1 MELYGLNRLLR
12 RARLYAPLHQLA
24 YRAQVAFGLTP
35 GDRTSPELLAQLE
48 RVLAGLPDMARRAER
63 RVLIAGWSGV
73 ISAAQQIPVLA
84 AFVRAG
90 FAPIVILESRSTPS
104 RKVYRAAGAQD
115 FAYWNEL
122 QPSRTMA
129 EDLGPVPSQDDLLA
143 LKHDGL
149 RIGRYALSTMMRST
163 RCGRFDFDDPVVKA
177 VATNWLQKALDAAA
191 FADQLVRR
199 WKPDAL
205 LVTDQGYTP
214 LGPLF
219 ETCVNAGT
227 PSFTWNAGHR
237 DNIVILKRYDAGNI
251 DSHVASLSAKS
262 WEAARRRPWSE
273 ADWNALAAELAHC
286 YRSGQ
291 WFGEVGT
298 QFNKVFPT
306 HDELVAR
313 LSLDPSRPT
322 VLLFPHIFWDGTFF
336 WGHDIFPDY
345 EAFFTEALKIAYETP
360 TANWIAKI
368 HPANVVKDHRDGF
381 SGRSNELRVIDALGN
396 PPPHVRILDATTDI
410 STLSL
415 FEIGDVCVTVRGT
428 VGIEAACYGLATIT
442 AGTGRYDRLGF
453 TIDPQTPEAFRD
465 VLRGV
470 DRLEKPSAQ
479 AVELARRYTHG
490 VLLNR
495 PVSYETI
502 KFEYAHDAVASLMIS
517 VDETAGPLLNSR
529 EVEAMAHFIRSG
541 QEDFLTVQ

>member
-12 RARLYAPLHQLA
+12 RARLYAPLHRLA
-24 YRAQVAFGLTP
+24 YGAQVALGRSA
-35 GDRTSPELLAQLE
+35 GGRSSPELLAKLE

-63 RVLIAGWSGV
+63 RLLVAGWSSV
-73 ISAAQQIPVLA
+73 IPAAQQIPILA
-84 AFVRAG
+84 AFIRAG
-90 FAPIVILESRSTPS
+90 FAPVVILESRSTPS
-104 RKVYRAAGAQD
+104 RKLYEAAGAQD

-122 QPSRTMA
+122 QPSRTMVG
-129 EDLGPVPSQDDLLA
+129 DLKPVSSQDELLA
-143 LKHDGL
+143 LEHNGL

-163 RCGRFDFDDPVVKA
+163 RCGRFDFGDPVVKA
-177 VATNWLQKALDAAA
+177 TAMNWLQKALDAAA

-205 LVTDQGYTP
+205 LVTDQGYIP

-219 ETCVNAGT
+219 ERCVNTGA

-237 DNIVILKRYDAGNI
+237 DNIVMLKRYGRDNI
-251 DSHVASLSAKS
+251 DSHFASLSDKS
-262 WEAARRRPWSE
+262 WDTVRRRPWSE

-298 QFNKVFPT
+298 QFDKVFPT
-306 HDELVAR
+306 RDELIAR
-313 LSLDPSRPT
+313 LSLDPGRRI

-336 WGHDIFPDY
+336 WGHDLFPDY

-360 TANWIAKI
+360 SANWIAKI
-368 HPANVVKDHRDGF
+368 HPANVVKNHRDGF
-381 SGRSNELRVIDALGN
+381 SGRSNEMRVIDALGK

-428 VGIEAACYGLATIT
+428 VGIEAACYGLATVT

-453 TIDPQTPEAFRD
+453 TIDPQTPEAFRNA
-465 VLRGV
+465 LRQV
-470 DRLEKPSAQ
+470 DRLEKPSDQ
-479 AVELARRYTHG
+479 AVELARRYAHAF
-490 VLLNR
+490 LLNR

-517 VDETAGPLLNSR
+517 VDEKAGPLLNSR
-529 EVEAMAHFIRSG
+529 EVQAMADFIRSG